1 MPQLGEYRGDGSKTR
16 WSGKDYEW
24 QSEESYAKLEKDNA
38 FSRPWWWHLTPDG
51 IGNFSEFLVDQAQ
64 EINERTGRQ
73 GRASIGTFGLNV
85 YQKDGE
91 TTLAPGNAAP
101 ISQQAAYGGTVGVAK
116 NLLELGAAAELK
128 ATAPFVEGRSI
139 IDPVDPM
146 ESRGMGAVQA
156 VDEFLRQAPGLEQEY
171 DRPPEAAVFENLGAE
186 ATTSTVGAVLGAK
199 LVPGTAFTNGV
210 FSRLS
215 PQLQKSLRWI
225 SGLGTE
231 SFVSTIGMADQN
243 LDGNLSN
250 AITPN
255 GPFSV
260 QPGDDIFTA
269 TAKSL
274 VPNAAAEMFL
284 GGVVDGLGKGWSVT
298 APNIAQ
304 RIRQGRVA
312 ERVKGARSW
321 LEESGI
327 ETRPDPT
334 VDRWQFI
341 DENPYEW
348 EPAADTAGTTTTPA
362 ADTAGTAATPEPKAE
377 PKPETPAEPLTQKA
391 AEDMLVG
398 AEPEPVDFTAPEVET
413 VVIAAEELGDEQLK
427 ALDATEGPVLDA
439 LEEQLQGVAYAER
452 IPVSEAGALIRNDV
466 LAKPQVP
473 FAEQWAQLPNER
485 LLGLADP
492 AASPTLFQKI
502 NDLTGKPY
510 DEFTRTDV
518 LDGLAAMQ
526 ADGYTLVPNR
536 VMDDN
541 VMAVGDIQVDPQRF
555 QFKDGVDE
563 SGQQVGNSLTGVE
576 RWNPDAEGEISVWQD
591 RVDGN
596 TYVVNGHN
604 RLAKAKELGIPSIR
618 VRQILAGD
626 DAGARAMGAI
636 ENISSGGGTVFD
648 AAKFIREAGIES
660 PEALEAAGIPIQSGT
675 GAQGLAISKLPDTLF
690 QDAINGDLSV
700 NRAAK
705 LGGSGLDDET
715 MIRVARMGEN
725 MSSRGFAELVDMART
740 APKVESDQ
748 MGLFGAEMVDTMTIK
763 AELAGKVKAALTQN
777 KNLMA
782 KVSKK
787 QAAEQLAGVGTEVNV
802 SAAQLRADL
811 VRGLVSQFDADKY
824 MTGTAISEML
834 NQGTAEI
841 AGGAKQAAVAKNVV
855 EQLARASEAEPPAP
869 VPAATAGTVATP
881 EPAPDAPLSAAE
893 RDAVKKRVVKRA
905 IENGEVRPSA
915 TPIPELPDPPSDLTD
930 PRQVLQDELRLA
942 GDYDRQQ
949 RANDWAATQSHR
961 ETIGYDDMPLQE
973 KKANGMLDGLE
984 EPKPATP
991 EPTRQV
997 EFTLPQSVAKS
1008 APRFGSVRLKF
1019 ESDLDK
1025 AAYIIRNKTKKS
1037 KGEPAIVKA
1046 LIDQG
1051 INVSEVQRLGNDIK
1065 TMIQDAVEAQTGSR
1079 RAPQGVDI
1087 EIEIPA
1093 STRDAEELQPTAE
1106 GNAALEYQDQIKR
1119 AMRPVSAK
1127 TQSRLEGAA
1136 QAYAKYTGTSVEQA
1150 RTLVGRKQAVFD
1162 PDKVDG
1168 LDMDQA
1174 RNDIAMG
1181 KRTPAVEAAADAYRA
1196 AYPNNTNYDFA
1207 AEVPEREYWSWLD
1220 SGRIPD
1226 YKQDPQALRQDLEAL
1241 MERVGG
1247 KPKQTLIKD
1256 EPVMVP
1262 KGKEWGGDGSLAAV
1276 NGWYNQIADM
1286 LVLTNFEGRL
1296 GNDLMST
1303 AYHEA
1308 WHRVQFRLLS
1318 EKDMN
1323 ILDSAWGRAKLA
1335 RLDDNRPKLMIESQA
1350 VAFQNYAELRSAYGG
1365 SKLPKDEAIEVTL
1378 RRLDREFPLKDGR
1391 LWKDTIRGKAL
1402 RVLSDAFEAVADT
1415 IDRLRNLASGN
1426 GYRTVYD
1433 LFEDAYQGR
1442 LSGKRKNVNYEAELA
1457 TILEEK
1463 FNKGDWEN
1471 ISKEDQGDL

>member
-1 MPQLGEYRGDGSKTR
+1 
-16 WSGKDYEW
+16 
-24 QSEESYAKLEKDNA
+24 
-38 FSRPWWWHLTPDG
+38 
-51 IGNFSEFLVDQAQ
+51 
-64 EINERTGRQ
+64 
-73 GRASIGTFGLNV
+73 
-85 YQKDGE
+85 
-91 TTLAPGNAAP
+91 
-101 ISQQAAYGGTVGVAK
+101 
-116 NLLELGAAAELK
+116 
-128 ATAPFVEGRSI
+128 
-139 IDPVDPM
+139 M

-1262 KGKEWGGDGSLAAV
+1262 KGKEWGGDGKSLLAV

-1471 ISKEDQGDL
+1471 VTKEDKAVWNRYSKRYPNQLRLAERRNPGP